1 MARKNAVN
9 EPVAPAPVVE
19 VPKATTAYVTLDGN
33 EALKYTQVGGRLVS
47 ITRQYP
53 NNPFKSGKRYVFLE
67 TKDAL
72 DALLA
77 RSEES

>member
-1 MARKNAVN
+1 MARTKAVN
-9 EPVAPAPVVE
+9 EPAAPAPAVE
-19 VPKATTAYVTLDGN
+19 EKAQTAFVTLDGN
-33 EALKYTQVGGRLVS
+33 EALKYSQVGGRLVS

-53 NNPFKSGKRYVFLE
+53 NNPFKAGKRYVFLE